1 MRKTSK
7 TMTNAEAARHFASL
21 PADEPAM
28 ISIVSTDTA
37 TAMDE
42 ELEIITQDIV
52 DQIDDPH
59 DGLVGMAGV
68 RQEY

>member
-1 MRKTSK
+1 
-7 TMTNAEAARHFASL
+7 
-21 PADEPAM
+21 M